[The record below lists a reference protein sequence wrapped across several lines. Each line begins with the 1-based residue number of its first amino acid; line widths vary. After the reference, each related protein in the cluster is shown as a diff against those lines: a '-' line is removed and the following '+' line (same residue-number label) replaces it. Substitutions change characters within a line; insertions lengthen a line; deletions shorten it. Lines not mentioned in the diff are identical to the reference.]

1 MYSQKKR
8 AYSSY
13 SRSPYGSGARSSKF
27 KSARDYDED
36 PLLAILGRVESLL
49 SEIVER
55 LERIETA
62 INRLGQQ
69 GTQHTEKHTRHEH
82 AKQQRRTGI
91 DILSEQGVLFEKDL
105 KNIRN
110 ADAFFDYLRRNGAV
124 VVETKSEGRIAISP
138 EYLGS
143 FLDGIKEYSTADE
156 ALYSLQ
162 GKEKRLFSALIDEG
176 LLVREKTGWKLV
188 TG

>member
-13 SRSPYGSGARSSKF
+13 SRSSYGSGARSSKF

-36 PLLAILGRVESLL
+36 PLLAVLGRVESLL

-69 GTQHTEKHTRHEH
+69 GTQHTEKRARHE
-82 AKQQRRTGI
+82 KQQRRTGI
-91 DILSEQGVLFEKDL
+91 DILVEQGVLFEKDL

-110 ADAFFDYLRRNGAV
+110 TDAFFDYLRRNGAV

-138 EYLGS
+138 EYLNS
-143 FLDGIKEYSTADE
+143 FLDGIREYTTAEE

-162 GKEKRLFSALIDEG
+162 GKEKRLFSALVEEG